1 MICQSCGVDAPTQ
14 KVLFIQHI
22 SAVVMFSHKR
32 IGGHFCRNCVR
43 KYFREYTLK
52 TLALGWWGVIS
63 VVATPVV
70 LVLNLCNWLRAWSLA
85 PVPIGAGA
93 PRLTDDVVG
102 RLMPYAGSLIDRLN
116 SGEGLHSVCA
126 DISRQAGVTSGQ
138 VSRFLQL
145 LVEHQKAKMR

>member
-14 KVLFIQHI
+14 KVLFVQHI
-22 SAVVMFSHKR
+22 GAVVMFFQKR
-32 IGGHFCRNCVR
+32 IGGNFCRNCVR

-70 LVLNLCNWLRAWSLA
+70 LVLNLCNWFRAWSLA
-85 PVPIGAGA
+85 PVPIGAAA
-93 PRLTDDVVG
+93 PVVTDDVVR
-102 RLMPYAGSLIDRLN
+102 RLMPYAGSLVERLN
-116 SGEGLHSVCA
+116 AGEGLSTVSA
-126 DISRQAGVTSGQ
+126 DISRRAGVTSGQ

-145 LVEHQKAKMR
+145 LVEHQKAPGR